1 MKIRKLPKLFT
12 LLAAI
17 MLSAPLA
24 AVAADGKENSNSY
37 RDALNDADANFRAAL
52 ASCDKL
58 RKEARENC
66 REEAEDSLEKQ
77 RRQAERQREAGY
89 EAALEKCE
97 PLHFNAQDSCEKDAA
112 ETYGKNH

>member
-1 MKIRKLPKLFT
+1 MNTRKLPKLFT

-17 MLSAPLA
+17 MLSVPLA
-24 AVAADGKENSNSY
+24 VMAAEGKENSY

>member
-1 MKIRKLPKLFT
+1 MKIRKLPKPYT
-12 LLAAI
+12 LLAALA
-17 MLSAPLA
+17 LSLPMA
-24 AVAADGKENSNSY
+24 AIAAEGKHNSY

-58 RKEARENC
+58 RPDARENC